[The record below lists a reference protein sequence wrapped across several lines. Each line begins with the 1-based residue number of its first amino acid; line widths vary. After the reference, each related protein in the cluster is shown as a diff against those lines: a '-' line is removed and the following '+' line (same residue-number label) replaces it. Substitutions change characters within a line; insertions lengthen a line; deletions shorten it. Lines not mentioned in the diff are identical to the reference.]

1 MTESKETIESISS
14 ADLRAKA
21 KKLGIKFTKNTPDDT
36 LIAKIEEIEGSS
48 QRVQSRNVSTAKELL
63 ALKLVIVNPLNPLEL
78 NLPAKFI
85 TVANRY
91 ITVKKAVQF
100 RKEIF
105 LEQCVID
112 VLKEMQYLDVQSNCD
127 KSGTKTPKP
136 STQLLPAYAITEL
149 HTPTEEEW
157 KTDKKWKTMREVKAR
172 NDAAILEGTK

>member
-136 STQLLPAYAITEL
+136 STQLLPAYAT
-149 HTPTEEEW
+149 TEEEW